1 MCPSL
6 SLLPPVHSLL
16 LRLSFLAYLPFPP
29 PPLPS
34 FSLPL
39 LSHPLPFPSSAL
51 PSLLFCPL
59 PLPSSSYS
67 LLCPPLLSYSLSI
80 KVDALTKRSKA
91 AETAF
96 LTSYKRLIDLP
107 DPIPILEQALAVQAK
122 LEKTQ
127 VLNDT
132 HTVHLC
138 TIPRA
143 HTTHLLCRVPCGVK
157 ACVCDIGHLP
167 MYTFS
172 VSHSLVPR
180 AFMLIVWKEPLLI
193 IADGLGTR
201 LCVSVKNTM

>member
-1 MCPSL
+1 MPLTVSSSPLSIPCYFVSPSSPTCP
-6 SLLPPVHSLL
+6 
-16 LRLSFLAYLPFPP
+16 F
-29 PPLPS
+29 
-34 FSLPL
+34 LPL
-39 LSHPLPFPSSAL
+39 LFPS
-51 PSLLFCPL
+51 P
-59 PLPSSSYS
+59 PLPSSSLS
-67 LLCPPLLSYSLSI
+67 LLCPPLTPLFSPSSPLLFLFPPLPSPSLLFSLSI
-80 KVDALTKRSKA
+80 KVDSLTKRSKA

-138 TIPRA
+138 TVPRA

-172 VSHSLVPR
+172 VS
-180 AFMLIVWKEPLLI
+180 
-193 IADGLGTR
+193 
-201 LCVSVKNTM
+201 